1 MSQEDKQKATD
12 ALVLV
17 VRTVIGCIPRQG
29 ELGFLVEEAI
39 SSLSLAKES
48 GLILDATIV
57 GSKGIE

>member
-17 VRTVIGCIPRQG
+17 ARTVIGCISRQG

-48 GLILDATIV
+48 GLILDSTIV